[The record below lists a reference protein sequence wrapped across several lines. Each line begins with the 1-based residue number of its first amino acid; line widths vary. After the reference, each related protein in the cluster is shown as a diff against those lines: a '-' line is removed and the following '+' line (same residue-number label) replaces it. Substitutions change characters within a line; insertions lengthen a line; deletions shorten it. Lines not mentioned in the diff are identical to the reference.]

1 MVADKYEKF
10 RPDVNFIRKYMDA
23 QNAASG
29 SDYDPNSNVSSKNL
43 ATLASETGKRARI
56 YTNRLMMHDRIT
68 EMFGEEVAD
77 QYIADLE
84 SHRIYRHDET
94 GQIPQPYCCSVSM
107 YPYLL
112 HGLKGLGGSSEA
124 PKNLKSFTGGFINL
138 VFALSAQVLGAVAT
152 PEWLSYTAY
161 FMAKDYGDDFYMRLD
176 EVVDL
181 SKRHRTI
188 DNIVTDV
195 FAQVV
200 YSINQPAA
208 ARGNQAVFWNVAY
221 FDEPYFKA
229 LFEDFV
235 FPDGPVMTDLW
246 PAVHWMQMRFMD
258 WFNEERRKKIL
269 TFPVETFSLLNDGK
283 DFVDQDAKDWVAEMY
298 SRGHSFF
305 TYTSDSVDSLSSC
318 CRLRNQIIENTFSF
332 SLGAGGI
339 STGSKCVMTI
349 NINRL
354 VQDSMENGRSIQD
367 AVRNQTRYI
376 HMYLKAFNSLVVDA
390 ANKKMIPLY
399 DAGFVS
405 PEKQYLTV
413 GINGLVE
420 GAQFLGINIGDNEE
434 YHDYVDE
441 ILSTIH
447 KVNVEDRENGITF
460 NTEYVPAESLGVKN
474 ANWDKKDGYVVPR
487 NCYNSYF
494 YVVEDKRTSILDKIR
509 LHGERYISNLDGGSA
524 AHLNLDEHLSKK
536 QYISLLEY
544 AVREGCSYFT
554 FNVPNTV
561 CRDCGY
567 ISKHNLDKCPKCGS
581 ENVDY
586 ATRIIGY
593 LTLMSKWSKE
603 RQEEGSRRYYAGSQG
618 DTVV

>member
-1 MVADKYEKF
+1 MIADKYEKF
-10 RPDVNFIRKYMDA
+10 RPDVNFIKKYMDA

-56 YTNRLMMHDRIT
+56 YTNRLMMHDRIS
-68 EMFGEEVAD
+68 ELYGEEEAD
-77 QYIADLE
+77 QYISDLE
-84 SHRIYRHDET
+84 SHHIYRHDET

-107 YPYLL
+107 YPFLL
-112 HGLKGLGGSSEA
+112 HGLKGLGGSSDA
-124 PKNLKSFTGGFINL
+124 PKNLQSFSGGFVNL

-152 PEWLSYTAY
+152 PEWLAYTAY
-161 FMAKDYGDDFYMRLD
+161 FLTKDYGADFFDRLD

-181 SKRHRTI
+181 SNRHRTI
-188 DNIVTDV
+188 DNVITDM

-221 FDEPYFKA
+221 FDKPYFES

-235 FPDGPVMTDLW
+235 FPDGTLMTDLW
-246 PAVHWMQMRFMD
+246 SAVRWTQRRFME

-269 TFPVETFSLLNDGK
+269 TFPVETFSLLNDGY
-283 DFVDQDAKDWVAEMY
+283 DFVDQDAKEWVATMY
-298 SRGHSFF
+298 SKGHSFF

-318 CRLRNQIIENTFSF
+318 CRLRSSITENTFSF

-354 VQDSMENGRSIQD
+354 VQDAKKNGSSIPD
-367 AVRNQTRYI
+367 AVREQTM
-376 HMYLKAFNSLVVDA
+376 HVHKYLKAFNSLVLDA
-390 ANKKMIPLY
+390 MGKKMIPLY

-405 PEKQYLTV
+405 PDKQYLTV

-420 GAQFLGINIGDNEE
+420 GAQFLGIEIGDNES
-434 YHDYVDE
+434 YHDYVDS

-447 KVNVEDRENGITF
+447 ELNVKDKETGIMF

-474 ANWDKKDGYVVPR
+474 ATWDKKDGYFVPR
-487 NCYNSYF
+487 DCYNSYF
-494 YVVEDKRTSILDKIR
+494 YVVEDKDTSILDKIR
-509 LHGERYISNLDGGSA
+509 LHGDRYISNLDGGSA
-524 AHLNLDEHLSKK
+524 AHLNLEEHLTKPQYKK
-536 QYISLLEY
+536 LMED
-544 AVREGCSYFT
+544 AVHEGCSYFT

-561 CRDCGY
+561 CRDCGH
-567 ISKHNLDKCPKCGS
+567 ISKHNLSKCPKCGS

-586 ATRIIGY
+586 ATKIIGY

-603 RQEEGSRRYYAGSQG
+603 RQSEGSRRYYDSK
-618 DTVV
+618 TSSVL